1 MLGEGSY
8 HVQFPALF
16 NQYNLSSCQVMGALW
31 SSSSQ
36 LPGVL
41 SSSFLLTIWGLALS
55 RLPPHG
61 ARYPTPTG
69 CPNAGSHL
77 LHHKILILPAPLR
90 GKEVQRQRRGKGSWR
105 ERFAKVLTFWGLSFD
120 QTSSFWVPRADPTTL
135 REPPSLPCLHS
146 QRGCFL
152 TWHFWANNWWSG
164 DQDSWRKKSFVHI
177 TTVNESTCSKPFT
190 ECKTLPKGPSS
201 KHCCTAGQAY
211 TKERH
216 LFLYLHPIKSFERLT
231 PW

>member
-152 TWHFWANNWWSG
+152 TWHFWANNWWKGIRILGGRKALSTLRQLMNQHVPSLSLNAKHSPK
-164 DQDSWRKKSFVHI
+164 DPPASTAAQQDKHTQKKGTCFFI
-177 TTVNESTCSKPFT
+177 ST
-190 ECKTLPKGPSS
+190 
-201 KHCCTAGQAY
+201 Q
-211 TKERH
+211 
-216 LFLYLHPIKSFERLT
+216 
-231 PW
+231 